1 LTLPL
6 YLLVFI
12 LGLLFGSFLNVVI
25 YRLPREE
32 SIVTPGSHC
41 PQCNTQLSAG
51 ELIPV
56 ISYLLQKGRCKTC
69 DAQIS
74 SRYPLVELATAVLL
88 TLQVHFFGFVLPFL
102 FFGLMTLILVAITM
116 IDYDL
121 QIIPDELNL
130 LLLILGIV
138 YLLVVRLPEVGLRG
152 LLPSLIGFLVGGGLF
167 LAIAVLSGGGM
178 GGGDVKLMA
187 VLGLWF
193 GWKQLLVLMF
203 LSFVSGAVISLF
215 LLATK
220 IKGRKDAIPF
230 GPFIALA
237 AYLTSIFGP
246 AILRWYPYF

>member
-1 LTLPL
+1 MNLPA
-6 YLLVFI
+6 YFVASI

-41 PQCNTQLSAG
+41 PHCNTPLTAG

-56 ISYLLQKGRCKTC
+56 ISYLIQKGRCKTC

-74 SRYPLVELATAVLL
+74 SRYPLVELATAL
-88 TLQVHFFGFVLPFL
+88 FVTFQFHYLGPSLPFL
-102 FFGLMTLILVAITM
+102 FFGSMTLILVAMTM

-121 QIIPDELNL
+121 QIIPDELNVL
-130 LLLILGIV
+130 LLVLGVV
-138 YLLVVRLPEVGLRG
+138 YLLAVRLPEVGLRG
-152 LLPSLIGFLVGGGLF
+152 LLPNLVGFLVGGGLF
-167 LAIAVLSGGGM
+167 LLIAVLSGGGM

-187 VLGLWF
+187 VMGLWF
-193 GWKQLLVLMF
+193 GWKLLLVLMF
-203 LSFVSGAVISLF
+203 LSFISGAVISLF

-237 AYLTSIFGP
+237 AYLTSIYGP
-246 AILRWYPYF
+246 SILAWYPYL

>member
-1 LTLPL
+1 MTLPA
-6 YLLVFI
+6 YVLVFI

-32 SIVTPGSHC
+32 SVVTPGSHC

-56 ISYLLQKGRCKTC
+56 VSYLAQKGRCKTC
-69 DAQIS
+69 DAPIS
-74 SRYPLVELATAVLL
+74 SRYPLVELSTATLL
-88 TLQVHFFGFVLPFL
+88 TLQFHFFGFVLAFL
-102 FFGLMTLILVAITM
+102 FFGLLTLVLVAMTM

-130 LLLILGIV
+130 LLLILGVV
-138 YLLVVRLPEVGLRG
+138 YLLVVRLPEAGLRG
-152 LLPSLIGFLVGGGLF
+152 LLPHAIGFFIGGGLF
-167 LAIAVLSGGGM
+167 FAIAVLSGGGM

-187 VLGLWF
+187 VMGLWF
-193 GWKQLLVLMF
+193 GWQQLLVLML

-237 AYLTSIFGP
+237 AYLTSLFGP
-246 AILRWYPYF
+246 AILHWYPYF

>member
-1 LTLPL
+1 M
-6 YLLVFI
+6 YLVVFT

-41 PQCNTQLSAG
+41 PQCNTPLSAA

-56 ISYLLQKGRCKTC
+56 LSYLIQKGRCKTC
-69 DAQIS
+69 NAQIS
-74 SRYPLVELATAVLL
+74 SRYPFVELATAFLV
-88 TLQVHFFGFVLPFL
+88 TLQFHYFGFAFEFL
-102 FFGLMTLILVAITM
+102 FFASLTLILITLTL

-121 QIIPDELNL
+121 QIIPDELNV
-130 LLLILGIV
+130 I
-138 YLLVVRLPEVGLRG
+138 LLVLGVIYLAFVRWPQVGLLG
-152 LLPSLIGFLVGGGLF
+152 LLPHVIGFLVGGGVFLF
-167 LAIAVLSGGGM
+167 IAVASNGGM

-193 GWKQLLVLMF
+193 GWRQLLVLMF
-203 LSFVSGAVISLF
+203 LSFISGAVISLF

-246 AILRWYPYF
+246 AILRLYPYL